1 MKPAGRRD
9 GARMSSVDGL
19 ISLPVQFYSA
29 PSASDVMG
37 QRRFSERLELFV
49 KIPG

>member
-1 MKPAGRRD
+1 MKPGSGRRD
-9 GARMSSVDGL
+9 GARMSSRRL